1 MSGTLSVCPF
11 ASFEKCAS
19 VRMVSKASDAEDVT
33 RIVASRTSDA
43 AWKATS
49 AVNDAASYGKT
60 WSSSYVVCA
69 ASKPPFSSAFPTMTS
84 PAVITA
90 SASSS
95 DPEGDVARIVTPAR
109 RAAEAPV
116 SRRIVSARV
125 RGGDFA
131 LLGGGGADVPAR
143 PWRPPPGPPPGRSRP
158 PAPAGAP
165 CAAFARP
172 SFWDVVEI
180 LVPERHRTPRSRRS
194 PDTSGA
200 RLART
205 RRRRGGPPPRSTSCR
220 HRARRRPGADDG
232 THEVRAYGVR
242 QGGLVRTT
250 AGREGW
256 LERRRHRVRDV
267 HLAGVGVDGGRRLRD
282 DGER

>member
-116 SRRIVSARV
+116 SRRIVSAYAV
-125 RGGDFA
+125 VTSPSSAEAA
-131 LLGGGGADVPAR
+131 LMFQRTTV
-143 PWRPPPGPPPGRSRP
+143 
-158 PAPAGAP
+158 APTA
-165 CAAFARP
+165 
-172 SFWDVVEI
+172 
-180 LVPERHRTPRSRRS
+180 
-194 PDTSGA
+194 
-200 RLART
+200 
-205 RRRRGGPPPRSTSCR
+205 RSTSRSVTSPSTCR
-220 HRARRRPGADDG
+220 SSLRRFRSPPPSGTSSRYSSQNATAASKSPFSRYVGCAPRANASTATGASSAVHVVS
-232 THEVRAYGVR
+232 TPSTTASLERVRYRTVVRAYAFAKVVWYDRPPGEKAGSSVAVT
-242 QGGLVRTT
+242 GSGTYTSPVSASMADAGCETT
-250 AGREGW
+250 ASE
-256 LERRRHRVRDV
+256 
-267 HLAGVGVDGGRRLRD
+267 
-282 DGER
+282 

>member
-1 MSGTLSVCPF
+1 
-11 ASFEKCAS
+11 
-19 VRMVSKASDAEDVT
+19 MVSKASDAEGA
-33 RIVASRTSDA
+33 RRRRSRTSDA

-116 SRRIVSARV
+116 SRRIVSAYAVVTSPSSAEAALMFQRTTV
-125 RGGDFA
+125 APTARSTQAVTSPSTCRSSPRRFRSPL
-131 LLGGGGADVPAR
+131 LLGRRRDTRPRAR
-143 PWRPPPGPPPGRSRP
+143 LSKSP
-158 PAPAGAP
+158 
-165 CAAFARP
+165 F
-172 SFWDVVEI
+172 
-180 LVPERHRTPRSRRS
+180 

-200 RLART
+200 RRANASTATGASSAVHVVSTPSTTASLERVRYRT
-205 RRRRGGPPPRSTSCR
+205 V
-220 HRARRRPGADDG
+220 
-232 THEVRAYGVR
+232 VRAYAFAKVVWYERPPGEKAGSSVAVT
-242 QGGLVRTT
+242 GSGTYTSPVSASMADAGCETT
-250 AGREGW
+250 ASE
-256 LERRRHRVRDV
+256 
-267 HLAGVGVDGGRRLRD
+267 
-282 DGER
+282 